1 MLVSDLLLEVR
12 SSRSLSADQVAR
24 LERQI
29 FGAGKPSREQLDLLF
44 LVDTYLQRADPSW
57 ALLLSRAALSAL
69 VGDCVDA
76 KPLSLGG
83 SGHMLDLD
91 QKARAA

>member
-12 SSRSLSADQVAR
+12 ASRSLSADQVSR
-24 LERQI
+24 LERQV
-29 FGAGKPSREQLDLLF
+29 FGAGKPTREQLDLLF
-44 LVDTYLQRADPSW
+44 LVDTYLQRADPTW

-76 KPLSLGG
+76 KPASPGG
-83 SGHMLDLD
+83 NARMLDLE